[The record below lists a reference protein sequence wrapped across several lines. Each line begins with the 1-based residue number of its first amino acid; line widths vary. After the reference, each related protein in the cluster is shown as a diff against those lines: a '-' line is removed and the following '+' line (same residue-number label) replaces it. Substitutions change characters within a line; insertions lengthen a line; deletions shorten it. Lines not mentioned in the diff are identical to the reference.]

1 MRRLQRCCAL
11 MCLCDQP
18 LISGLWP
25 HAGGFWST
33 ARHGLRLHCRH
44 NLLLGAPSLT
54 SFGNEGLECC
64 ATQLGGLTSL
74 HGLVNYI
81 ELFWCQQNL
90 SHSR

>member
-11 MCLCDQP
+11 MCLCDQL

-25 HAGGFWST
+25 HAGGLWST

-54 SFGNEGLECC
+54 SFGNMR
-64 ATQLGGLTSL
+64 A
-74 HGLVNYI
+74 
-81 ELFWCQQNL
+81 L
-90 SHSR
+90 SAVPLSWADSHPCTAL